1 MKVINHI
8 HRQNVIS
15 NKVNSIHMAANSQ
28 TYLCITVTGI
38 RRTLIRAEKSVERKM
53 TPVTQKWF
61 LNNDRYAFFF
71 KIDFTF
77 SYFMLRKFALN
88 LKIFANV

>member
-15 NKVNSIHMAANSQ
+15 NKVNSIPKRNCSGDSTELNS
-28 TYLCITVTGI
+28 G
-38 RRTLIRAEKSVERKM
+38 RKSVEKKM
-53 TPVTQKWF
+53 APVTQKWF
-61 LNNDRYAFFF
+61 LNNDRYTFFF

-77 SYFMLRKFALN
+77 SYFTLRKFALS
-88 LKIFANV
+88 LKLSTNV